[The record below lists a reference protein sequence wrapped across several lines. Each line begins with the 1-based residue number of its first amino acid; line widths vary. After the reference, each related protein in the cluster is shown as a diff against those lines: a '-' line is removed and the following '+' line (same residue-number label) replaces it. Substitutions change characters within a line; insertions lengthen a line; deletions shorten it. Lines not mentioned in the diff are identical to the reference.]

1 SAGSLQLVVQLP
13 AKPEAAAAQ
22 VRAAGTA
29 MDVLPGDAAAAT
41 APPAPPPVPAIDAA
55 LVTIADLFGTHDTLV
70 VYTYMF
76 GPQRERPCPMCTS
89 LLSAWDGEA
98 PDLLQRAGLAAIA
111 RPPIAKLAALK
122 PEPGRPHPPLPSDTP
137 QDLSPDYGA
146 HPPDGPD
153 IPPIRVFT
161 RPGGPPP

>member
-1 SAGSLQLVVQLP
+1 
-13 AKPEAAAAQ
+13 
-22 VRAAGTA
+22 

-98 PDLLQRAGLAAIA
+98 PDLLQRAGLAVIA
-111 RPPIAKLAALK
+111 RSPIAK
-122 PEPGRPHPPLPSDTP
+122 
-137 QDLSPDYGA
+137 
-146 HPPDGPD
+146 
-153 IPPIRVFT
+153 
-161 RPGGPPP
+161 